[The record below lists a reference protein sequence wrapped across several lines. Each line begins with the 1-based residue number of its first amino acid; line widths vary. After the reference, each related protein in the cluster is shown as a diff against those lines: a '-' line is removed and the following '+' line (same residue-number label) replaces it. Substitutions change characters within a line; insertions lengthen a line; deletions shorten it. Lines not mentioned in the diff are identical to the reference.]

1 MCQYQGSPVYKHGKA
16 SSDRI
21 MGRPAGNGAVPTPKR
36 TMSPDKGTGGMT
48 ALEYQ
53 ELAIRRG
60 RRGQP
65 PAPPPK
71 VADPWNPRKEL
82 DSSTP
87 N

>member
-60 RRGQP
+60 RRG
-65 PAPPPK
+65 PAPC
-71 VADPWNPRKEL
+71 
-82 DSSTP
+82 TP
-87 N
+87 AKGRGPLEPAKRA